1 MLGTLN
7 GALEAR
13 GIKLEPN
20 AIRAVAEGTNEVVDG
35 IVTLTKVH
43 VHYELAIPAGTR
55 ETVDRALSRH
65 REKCPTARS
74 LAGSVAVEWSA
85 DIQEQAD

>member
-13 GIKLEPN
+13 EISLTPEQIQATASGS
-20 AIRAVAEGTNEVVDG
+20 NEIVDG
-35 IVTLTKVH
+35 IVTLTRIDI
-43 VHYELAIPAGTR
+43 HYTLRIPAGTR
-55 ETVDRALSRH
+55 EKVERALSRH

-74 LAGSVAVEWSA
+74 LAGAVAVEFTA
-85 DIQEQAD
+85 DIEEA